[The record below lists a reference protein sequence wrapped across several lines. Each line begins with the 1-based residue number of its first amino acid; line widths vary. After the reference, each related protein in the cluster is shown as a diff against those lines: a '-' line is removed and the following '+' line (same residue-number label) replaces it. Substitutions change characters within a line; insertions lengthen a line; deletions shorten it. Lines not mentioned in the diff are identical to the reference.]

1 MNKLAKSLLVVA
13 LLSGGAVSA
22 QKVQTA
28 SQRQVEIAATVEHPP
43 NSLTLEFRQD
53 CQWSYTQGCDRLG
66 VTIYLYFCK

>member
-1 MNKLAKSLLVVA
+1 MLFMPQYDCCAVTQKCCPLMGLLN
-13 LLSGGAVSA
+13 
-22 QKVQTA
+22 Q
-28 SQRQVEIAATVEHPP
+28 HPPP